1 MKKLI
6 FSLIFTFYQVFTP
19 DAGYAQT
26 QKRNPREIEAIK
38 IGYITR
44 RLELTPE
51 ESQKFWPIYNQY
63 QKELNLINQQKR
75 QARVHNEDNPEK
87 LVDDDFYFDTRI
99 LDLKKKYRLRF
110 VEALSAEKVKRLY
123 VAERDFRE
131 ELIKQLRQRREN
143 QN

>member
-6 FSLIFTFYQVFTP
+6 FGLILLLSQVFTL
-19 DAGYAQT
+19 DVSYAQT
-26 QKRNPREIEAIK
+26 QKPKAREIEAIK

-44 RLELTPE
+44 SLDLTPE
-51 ESQKFWPIYNQY
+51 ESQKFWPVYNQY
-63 QKELNLINQQKR
+63 QKDLTLLNQQKR
-75 QARVHNEDNPEK
+75 QARIQNANNPDK
-87 LVDDDFYFDTRI
+87 LIDGDFTFDTKMLEMR
-99 LDLKKKYRLRF
+99 KKYRVKF
-110 VEALSAEKVKRLY
+110 NQVISDEKVKRLY

>member
-6 FSLIFTFYQVFTP
+6 FGLILLLSQVFTL
-19 DAGYAQT
+19 DVSYAQT
-26 QKRNPREIEAIK
+26 QKPKAREIEAIK

-44 RLELTPE
+44 SLDLTPE
-51 ESQKFWPIYNQY
+51 ESQKFWPVYNQY
-63 QKELNLINQQKR
+63 QKDLTLLNQQKR
-75 QARVHNEDNPEK
+75 QARIQNANNPDK
-87 LVDDDFYFDTRI
+87 LIDDDFTFDAKMLEMR
-99 LDLKKKYRLRF
+99 KKYRVKF
-110 VEALSAEKVKRLY
+110 NQVISDEKVKRLY

>member
-6 FSLIFTFYQVFTP
+6 FGLILLLSQVFTF
-19 DAGYAQT
+19 DVSYAQT
-26 QKRNPREIEAIK
+26 QKPKAREIEAIK

-44 RLELTPE
+44 SLDLTPE
-51 ESQKFWPIYNQY
+51 ESQKFWPVYNQY
-63 QKELNLINQQKR
+63 QKDLTLLNQQKR
-75 QARVHNEDNPEK
+75 QARIQNANNPDK
-87 LVDDDFYFDTRI
+87 LIDDDFTFDTKMLEMR
-99 LDLKKKYRLRF
+99 KKYRVKF
-110 VEALSAEKVKRLY
+110 NQVISDEKVKRLY

>member
-6 FSLIFTFYQVFTP
+6 FSLILILTQVFTF
-19 DAGYAQT
+19 DAGFAQT
-26 QKRNPREIEAIK
+26 QKSKAREIEAIK

-63 QKELNLINQQKR
+63 QKELSLLNQQKR
-75 QARVHNEDNPEK
+75 QARSQNEASPEK
-87 LVDDDFYFDTRI
+87 LVDDDFNFDTKV
-99 LDLKKKYRLRF
+99 LDLKKKYRLRYA
-110 VEALSAEKVKRLY
+110 EALSAEKVKRLY

-131 ELIKQLRQRREN
+131 ELIKQLRERREN